1 MIHVPHN
8 KLYIQ
13 HSHRYNF
20 EQKSKSL
27 RKELDEIL
35 GMNYDYP
42 LDHRIGA
49 EDTDHSV
56 SAGNTDH
63 SVGPEDTDHS
73 DGITLGPQDRGKPPL
88 PKKSRSVII
97 L

>member
-63 SVGPEDTDHS
+63 SVG
-73 DGITLGPQDRGKPPL
+73 ITLGPQDRGKPPL